1 MPQGSWLLQI
11 QLVALISA
19 KFVCQGCFSRLILA
33 MAIFPFLCRTAAS
46 HPEPPTP
53 PAAWPGEPG
62 ASLDFLDTRRPA
74 RAGFLAL
81 GLGLGGFLLWAALAP
96 LDEGVPTEGVVA
108 LDTKRKA
115 VQPPAGGIVRA
126 VHVRE
131 GQVVEAGAPLIELDS
146 EEAEAELEA
155 VRQRYFTQRAGE
167 SRLAA
172 ERAGADAIEFPAD
185 LQAAAKAG
193 RFAKLAMEGQQRLF
207 ASRRA
212 ALAAELAA
220 LDESVA
226 GEKASIVGW
235 QGLLSSRKTQLG
247 YLQEEL
253 AGLRPLAAEG
263 YAPRNQLLGLERQAA
278 EAAGAVAELQGN
290 IARAR
295 RAIAEAGERRAQRIQ
310 EQLKE
315 FDTQYAEL
323 WGAAQADKEAFEAA
337 KGKLAHMVVRA
348 PAAGQVVG
356 LAVQTVGGVVAAGEK
371 LMDIVP
377 EGEPLLLETRVPPQM
392 ADRVHAGLPADAR
405 FAAFAHT
412 PQLVVAA
419 KVESISADLL
429 ADPQTGVP
437 YYLARVAVTPEG
449 QKALGGRRLQPG
461 MPAEVVLITGERSL
475 LTYLLGPLLRRLAF
489 SLKEE

>member
-1 MPQGSWLLQI
+1 MMEGNGMEI
-11 QLVALISA
+11 
-19 KFVCQGCFSRLILA
+19 
-33 MAIFPFLCRTAAS
+33 
-46 HPEPPTP
+46 
-53 PAAWPGEPG
+53 PAPA
-62 ASLDFLDTRRPA
+62 FLDTRRPA

-96 LDEGVPTEGVVA
+96 LDEGVPTQGMVA

-115 VQPPAGGIVRA
+115 VQHLTGGIVRA
-126 VHVRE
+126 VHVKE
-131 GQVVEAGAPLIELDS
+131 GQLVKAGEVLVELDGAEAGAAF
-146 EEAEAELEA
+146 EEA
-155 VRQRYFTQRAGE
+155 RQRYFTLRATE
-167 SRLAA
+167 ARLVA
-172 ERAGADAIEFPAD
+172 ERAGEAAIEFPED
-185 LQAAAKAG
+185 LQEAAKAG
-193 RFAKLAMEGQQRLF
+193 RFAKLAMQGQERLL

-220 LDESVA
+220 LAEAEA
-226 GEKASIVGW
+226 GQAAAIAGW
-235 QGLLSSRKTQLG
+235 QGQLASRKAQLG

-263 YAPRNQLLGLERQAA
+263 YAPRNQLLGLEREEA
-278 EAAGAVAELQGN
+278 EATGAVSGLQGD

-295 RAIAEAGERRAQRIQ
+295 RAIAEMQQRRTQRGE
-310 EQLKE
+310 EELKE
-315 FDTQYAEL
+315 VDTQYAEVRSQAQAAKEAL
-323 WGAAQADKEAFEAA
+323 EAAQARLLQ
-337 KGKLAHMVVRA
+337 LAVRA
-348 PAAGQVVG
+348 PADGQVVG
-356 LAVQTVGGVVAAGEK
+356 LAAQTVGGVVAAGEK

-392 ADRVHAGLPADAR
+392 ADRVHAGIAADAR

-419 KVESISADLL
+419 KVESVSADLL
-429 ADPQTGVP
+429 SDPQTGVP
-437 YYLARVAVTPEG
+437 DYLARVAVTPEG